1 MKEEKHGNE
10 AFSGV
15 LELVVLAV
23 CWCAVVLI
31 ASMNSPPSA
40 YAAERIIL
48 AGECE
53 NDLIACKCCLYDI
66 YMLAVW
72 RKWKS
77 KENFKLEFF
86 FDSSSLKQH
95 FLVSILYNFQS
106 THAAYITLAATVNSH
121 RSHETSSDCCEMSE
135 VWYVLCVKFQLF
147 CLLAAI
153 VDDAICAMQPEEAR
167 NICVRQVKGPR
178 RVWVERVQ
186 PEPRHRSIKQAQSKA
201 ELEV

>member
-1 MKEEKHGNE
+1 MNHTRERIINCERRNIGNE

-95 FLVSILYNFQS
+95 FLVSILYNFSIDPCGIHHARCYGKFSSFTRNIVWLLWNVRSLICFVCEIS
-106 THAAYITLAATVNSH
+106 TL
-121 RSHETSSDCCEMSE
+121 
-135 VWYVLCVKFQLF
+135 
-147 CLLAAI
+147 LLACCYCRRCDMCNA
-153 VDDAICAMQPEEAR
+153 AWRSAQYMCAP
-167 NICVRQVKGPR
+167 
-178 RVWVERVQ
+178 
-186 PEPRHRSIKQAQSKA
+186 S
-201 ELEV
+201 